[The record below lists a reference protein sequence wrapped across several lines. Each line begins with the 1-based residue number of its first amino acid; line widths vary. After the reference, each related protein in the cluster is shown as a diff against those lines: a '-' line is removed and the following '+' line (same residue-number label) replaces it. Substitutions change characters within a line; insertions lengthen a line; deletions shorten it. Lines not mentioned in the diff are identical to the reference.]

1 MVTQAARDG
10 DAVSVAILA
19 EVGHWLGVGI
29 GGLVNI
35 LDPEIVVMAGGVAE
49 AGDLVLAPARSAYR
63 DTVEASEMR
72 PDVPI
77 VMAALGS
84 HAGVVGAAALVLEA
98 PG

>member
-49 AGDLVLAPARSAYR
+49 AGDLVLEPGSFGVSGHGRGRRRCVPTFRS
-63 DTVEASEMR
+63 
-72 PDVPI
+72 
-77 VMAALGS
+77 
-84 HAGVVGAAALVLEA
+84 
-98 PG
+98 